1 MELTIPSPNGS
12 AVNLM
17 RRCGYAPH
25 PADGQSFIRRAGPN
39 PYTRFH
45 IYVVPEGPSTP
56 ARPEGTRTNSGQA
69 DGIRLRLHL
78 DQKKPSY
85 EGSAAHSGEYDSEV
99 VVGEMDRIKNVLN
112 LRTTDGA

>member
-1 MELTIPSPNGS
+1 MDLVITQPEES
-12 AVNLM
+12 AVSLI

-39 PYTRFH
+39 PYPRFH
-45 IYVVPEGPSTP
+45 IYVVPVGPS
-56 ARPEGTRTNSGQA
+56 TNSGQSG
-69 DGIRLRLHL
+69 GIRLRLHL

-99 VVGEMDRIKNVLN
+99 VTREMERIKKALS
-112 LRTTDGA
+112 LPQ

>member
-1 MELTIPSPNGS
+1 MDLVISQPTESVIGL
-12 AVNLM
+12 V

-39 PYTRFH
+39 PYPRFH
-45 IYVVPEGPSTP
+45 IYVVPENPSTP
-56 ARPEGTRTNSGQA
+56 TRPEEGETKSGQSG
-69 DGIRLRLHL
+69 GIRLRLHL

-99 VVGEMDRIKNVLN
+99 VAREMERIKKTLSLTN
-112 LRTTDGA
+112 